1 MLNYLKEEA
10 NRAYTENGAAAY
22 ATAMSGCLDLFST
35 IGALRGADEG
45 EIIRRF
51 SRAWAENPDL
61 ALKILFFARD
71 VRGGLGE
78 RRVFRTILRYLAET
92 ERETILKN
100 LRNIPEYGR
109 FDDLLA
115 LMDTPCQD
123 AMTALTAEQLKA
135 DAAALESGSG
145 NLSLLAKWMPSVNAS
160 NAETVAN
167 AKRMARAMKLSDAG
181 YRKLLSRLR
190 SGIAILE
197 NNLRERDYSF
207 DYERQPSRAM
217 FKYRRAF
224 LRNDEARYRGFLEKV
239 RSGEAVLRT
248 GVLYP
253 YDVIAPCL
261 ANRPVSQEERAALD
275 TAWNALPDFT
285 NGENALA
292 VVDGSGSMYWAGV
305 SPSPAAVA
313 LSLGVYFAQRNRGAF
328 QNHFITFSERP
339 RLVEIK
345 GRDLFEQVRYCAG
358 FNEAANT
365 DIEAVFELI
374 LSAAVKNRLRQSD
387 LPAALYVISDM
398 EFDRCARGAGV
409 ANFENAKRRFAG
421 YGFRLPRVVFWNVAS
436 RNLQQPVTMNEQG
449 VALVSGCTPRVFEM
463 AMSGELSPYR
473 YMLEVLGAGRYAAIT
488 A

>member
-22 ATAMSGCLDLFST
+22 ATTMSDCLDLFST
-35 IGALRGADEG
+35 IGALRGADES

-61 ALKILFFARD
+61 ALKILFYARD

-92 ERETILKN
+92 ERETVLKN

-115 LMDTPCQD
+115 LMDTPCQN
-123 AMTALTAEQLKA
+123 AMTMMAAEQLKA

-190 SGIAILE
+190 AGIAILE

-224 LRNDEARYRGFLEKV
+224 LRNDEARYRGYLEKV
-239 RSGEAVLRT
+239 RSGEAVLHT
-248 GVLYP
+248 GALYP

-261 ANRPVSQEERAALD
+261 QNRPVSEEERAALD
-275 TAWNALPDFT
+275 ATWNALPDFT
-285 NGENALA
+285 DGENALA
-292 VVDGSGSMYWAGV
+292 VVDGSGSMYWTGV

-358 FNEAANT
+358 FNEVANT
-365 DIEAVFELI
+365 NIEAVFELI

-387 LPAALYVISDM
+387 LPSTLYVISDM
-398 EFDRCARGAGV
+398 EFDRCARGAGT

-421 YGFRLPRVVFWNVAS
+421 YGYRLPRVVFWNVAS

-449 VALVSGCTPRVFEM
+449 VALVSGCTPRVFEI
-463 AMSGELSPYR
+463 ATSGELSPYR
-473 YMLEVLGAGRYAAIT
+473 YMLEVLGADRYAAII